1 MRVRLDITAKSCGHK
16 FVFRI
21 LLFSVLFC
29 LGQGASASPKITLVE
44 VWCDGDDGLTT
55 KLRDTLENAFK
66 SSSDFRL
73 SAGEKQGTLTVTIP
87 SNVEWKLVGKRTQ
100 VFYTV
105 KFASA
110 NNQQLGSCAGSC
122 WEDSLS
128 KCASKIVK
136 DAKTAALK
144 IH

>member
-1 MRVRLDITAKSCGHK
+1 MTAKSYDRTFALLSLLCS
-16 FVFRI
+16 F
-21 LLFSVLFC
+21 LFSRLELV
-29 LGQGASASPKITLVE
+29 ASPKLTLVE
-44 VWCDGDDGLTT
+44 VWCVGDDRLTV

-73 SAGEKQGTLTVTIP
+73 SAGKKPGTLTVTIP
-87 SNVEWKLVGKRTQ
+87 SNVGWKLVGKRTQ

-105 KFASA
+105 EFASA
-110 NNQQLGSCAGSC
+110 DSQHLGSSAGSC
-122 WEDSLS
+122 WEDALL

-136 DAKTAALK
+136 DAKTAAGT

>member
-1 MRVRLDITAKSCGHK
+1 MTAKFYTHK
-16 FVFRI
+16 FAFRI
-21 LLFSVLFC
+21 LLSSLLFC
-29 LGQGASASPKITLVE
+29 LALAASAPPKYTLVE
-44 VWCDGDDGLTT
+44 VWCGGDDGLTT

-73 SAGEKQGTLTVTIP
+73 SAGEMPGTLTVTIP
-87 SNVEWKLVGKRTQ
+87 SNVEWKPVGKRTQ

-105 KFASA
+105 KFSSA
-110 NNQQLGSCAGSC
+110 DNQHLGSSAGSC

-128 KCASKIVK
+128 KCASKIVR

>member
-1 MRVRLDITAKSCGHK
+1 MTAKFYGHK
-16 FVFRI
+16 FAFRI
-21 LLFSVLFC
+21 LLCSLLFSLA
-29 LGQGASASPKITLVE
+29 LAASASPKFTLVE
-44 VWCDGDDGLTT
+44 VWCGGDDGLTT
-55 KLRDTLENAFK
+55 KLRDTLEDAFK

-73 SAGEKQGTLTVTIP
+73 SAGEKPGTLTVTIP

-110 NNQQLGSCAGSC
+110 DNQHLGSSAGSC

>member
-1 MRVRLDITAKSCGHK
+1 MMAKSYTYR
-16 FVFRI
+16 FAFRI
-21 LLFSVLFC
+21 LLYSLLFC
-29 LGQGASASPKITLVE
+29 LALGTSASPKYTLVE
-44 VWCDGDDGLTT
+44 VWCVGDDALTT

-73 SAGEKQGTLTVTIP
+73 SAGGKPGTLTVTIP
-87 SNVEWKLVGKRTQ
+87 SNVEWKLVGERTQ

-105 KFASA
+105 NFSSA
-110 NNQQLGSCAGSC
+110 DNRHLGSSAGSC

-128 KCASKIVK
+128 KCASKIIR

>member
-1 MRVRLDITAKSCGHK
+1 LK
-16 FVFRI
+16 
-21 LLFSVLFC
+21 
-29 LGQGASASPKITLVE
+29 
-44 VWCDGDDGLTT
+44 
-55 KLRDTLENAFK
+55 NAFK
-66 SSSDFRL
+66 SSLDFRL
-73 SAGEKQGTLTVTIP
+73 SAGKKPGTLTVTIP

-105 KFASA
+105 KFTSA
-110 NNQQLGSCAGSC
+110 DNQHLGSSAGSC

-144 IH
+144 IQ

>member
-1 MRVRLDITAKSCGHK
+1 MYPYK
-16 FVFRI
+16 FAFRI
-21 LLFSVLFC
+21 LLRSLLFC
-29 LGQGASASPKITLVE
+29 LALGASASPKYTLVE
-44 VWCDGDDGLTT
+44 VWCGGDDGLTT

-73 SAGEKQGTLTVTIP
+73 SAGEKPGTLTVTIP

-100 VFYTV
+100 VLYTV
-105 KFASA
+105 KFSSA
-110 NNQQLGSCAGSC
+110 DNRHLGSSAGSC

-128 KCASKIVK
+128 KCASKIIR

>member
-1 MRVRLDITAKSCGHK
+1 MTAKFYAYK
-16 FVFRI
+16 FVFR
-21 LLFSVLFC
+21 LLLCSILFC
-29 LGQGASASPKITLVE
+29 LALGASASPKYRPVE
-44 VWCDGDDGLTT
+44 VWCVGDDGLTT
-55 KLRDTLENAFK
+55 RLRDTLEDAFK

-73 SAGEKQGTLTVTIP
+73 SAGEKPGTLTVTIT
-87 SNVEWKLVGKRTQ
+87 SNVDWKLVGKRTQ

-105 KFASA
+105 KFSSA
-110 NNQQLGSCAGSC
+110 DNPQLGSSAGSC

-128 KCASKIVK
+128 KCASNIIR